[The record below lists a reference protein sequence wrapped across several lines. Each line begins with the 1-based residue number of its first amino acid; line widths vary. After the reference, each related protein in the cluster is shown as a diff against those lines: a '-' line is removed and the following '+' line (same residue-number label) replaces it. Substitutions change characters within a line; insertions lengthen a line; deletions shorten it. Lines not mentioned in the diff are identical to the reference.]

1 MSDVPKGAMMN
12 TEDVGLKKHDL
23 KTSTVVFM
31 IFCLCAA
38 GAYGIEE
45 MIPESGPG
53 LTLVML
59 IILPFIW
66 STPLGLVAAELGSA
80 RPQEGGY
87 YKWVQEA
94 LGEFWGFMAG
104 WWRTISIYIDNTL
117 YVILAGGYL
126 AGEFGL
132 GTAAE
137 FACKALMIII
147 FVYINIRGVRDVGIV
162 STILSILV
170 IVAFGMVAICGFLN
184 WQQNPFIPFTADG
197 EIMGVSGIAFGDWVY
212 YIGMGIAIGMWMYSG
227 YESMS
232 TVAGE
237 VKNPQ
242 VIPKA
247 TLITVPLIMAVYIF
261 PTMGG
266 LASMGMW
273 EDWGTEGDV
282 VGYADVVTQYWGAGF
297 GVFFVIVAVLAQC
310 SIYNTYIASG
320 SRGFFA
326 LAEDNLA
333 PPIMV
338 KCDKKHG
345 VPYVSVLSVGIVN
358 LILCMFAFD
367 VVVVIDVFLLVSAYV
382 MIFISALILRKRIPK
397 EQLKFKIPG
406 GYGFLCVVCVVP
418 MVVAFIAFFI
428 NGTDYFIGGMVGII
442 SGPILYYI
450 WRRMYGGLTRK
461 NPEAFPGNP
470 KTKLAVGDTY
480 RISFIFLILAIFGA
494 IASAWLPWFEG
505 DWWEDDEETIHYY
518 TDVYGIDGLFEIF
531 LAAILVMTIVC
542 AVLALVFYLVAKK
555 VELPKEELK
564 RIELARRDY
573 MNSYVAAEIAREA
586 AYKLAEEEAAKNE
599 QAQE

>member
-1 MSDVPKGAMMN
+1 MN
-12 TEDVGLKKHDL
+12 EVEKTAKVNVDELGIKKHDL
-23 KTSTVVFM
+23 KVSTVVFM

-59 IILPFIW
+59 IVLPFVW
-66 STPLGLVAAELGSA
+66 STPLGLVASELGSA

-94 LGEFWGFMAG
+94 LGEFWGFQAG

-126 AGEFGL
+126 ANEFDLGWGGEFAFK
-132 GTAAE
+132 AAI
-137 FACKALMIII
+137 III
-147 FVYINIRGVRDVGIV
+147 FTYINIRGVRDVGIV

-170 IVAFGMVAICGFLN
+170 IVAFGMVAVCGFLN
-184 WQQNPFIPFTADG
+184 WSQNPFIPFTADG

-237 VKNPQ
+237 VTNPQ

-247 TLITVPLIMAVYIF
+247 TMITVPLIMAVYIF

-282 VGYADVVTQYWGAGF
+282 VGYADVVATFWGAGF
-297 GVFFVIVAVLAQC
+297 GVFFLIVAILAQC

-333 PPIMV
+333 PPILV
-338 KCDKKHG
+338 KVDKKHG
-345 VPYVSVLSVGIVN
+345 VPYVAVLSVGIVN
-358 LILCMFAFD
+358 LILCMFAFK

-382 MIFISALILRKRIPK
+382 MIFISALILRKRIP
-397 EQLKFKIPG
+397 EEERKFKIPG
-406 GYGFLCVVCVVP
+406 GYGFLCVICIVP
-418 MVVAFIAFFI
+418 MLIAFIAFFI
-428 NGTDYFIGGMVGII
+428 NGTDYFIGGMVGIV
-442 SGPILYYI
+442 SGPVLYI
-450 WRRMYGGLTRK
+450 FWRRMYGGLTK
-461 NPEAFPGNP
+461 KDPVKYPGNP
-470 KTKLAVGDTY
+470 KTGLAVGDVK
-480 RISFIFLILAIFGA
+480 RMSVMFAILTVMGVIGSLF
-494 IASAWLPWFEG
+494 LPWFEG
-505 DWWEDDEETIHYY
+505 DWGNDWYLE
-518 TDVYGIDGLFEIF
+518 VYGIEGF
-531 LAAILVMTIVC
+531 LDTMLLWINIATGAAAVIAVILGIV
-542 AVLALVFYLVAKK
+542 ASK
-555 VELPKEELK
+555 VEPKK
-564 RIELARRDY
+564 A
-573 MNSYVAAEIAREA
+573 
-586 AYKLAEEEAAKNE
+586 
-599 QAQE
+599 

>member
-1 MSDVPKGAMMN
+1 MSDVPQGAKMN
-12 TEDVGLKKHDL
+12 TEDIGLKKHDI
-23 KTSTVVFM
+23 KVSTVVFM

-38 GAYGIEE
+38 GCYGIEE

-53 LTLVML
+53 LTLIML
-59 IILPFIW
+59 IVLPFVW

-132 GTAAE
+132 NGTWE
-137 FACKALMIII
+137 FVCKALMIII

-170 IVAFGMVAICGFLN
+170 IVAFGMVAVCGFLN
-184 WQQNPFIPFTADG
+184 WQANPFLPLTADG
-197 EIMGVSGIAFGDWVY
+197 EIMGAAGIEFGDWIY

-232 TVAGE
+232 TIAGE
-237 VKNPQ
+237 VANPQ

-266 LASMGMW
+266 LAALEGQW
-273 EDWGTEGDV
+273 EDWGTEAGT

-297 GVFFVIVAVLAQC
+297 GLFFVIVAVLAQC

-333 PPIMV
+333 PPIMIR
-338 KCDKKHG
+338 CDKKHG

-382 MIFISALILRKRIPK
+382 MIFISAMILRKRIPR

-406 GYGFLCVVCVVP
+406 GYGFLCVICVIP
-418 MVVAFIAFFI
+418 MIIALVAFFI
-428 NGTDYFIGGMVGII
+428 NGTDYFIGGMVGIV

-450 WRRMYGGLTRK
+450 WRRMYGGLTKK
-461 NPEAFPGNP
+461 NPEAFPGNE
-470 KTKLAVGDTY
+470 KTKLAMGDTY
-480 RISFIFLILAIFGA
+480 RMSFMFLVLGIFGA
-494 IASAWLPWFEG
+494 IGSVWLPWFEG
-505 DWWEDDEETIHYY
+505 DWWEDEEETIHYY
-518 TDVYGIDGLFEIF
+518 TEVYGIEGFFEI
-531 LAAILVMTIVC
+531 LLTAILIMTIVSL
-542 AVLALVFYLVAKK
+542 VLALVFFIVAKK
-555 VELPKEELK
+555 VEPPKEELK
-564 RIELARRDY
+564 RIEANRVALMA
-573 MNSYVAAEIAREA
+573 SYVQAEIDREA
-586 AYKLAEEEAAKNE
+586 AYAIAEAEKNE
-599 QAQE
+599 